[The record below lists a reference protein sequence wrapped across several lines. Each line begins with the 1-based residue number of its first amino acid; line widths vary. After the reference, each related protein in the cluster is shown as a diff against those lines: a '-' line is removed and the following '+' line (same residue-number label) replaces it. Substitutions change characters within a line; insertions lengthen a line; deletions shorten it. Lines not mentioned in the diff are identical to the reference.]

1 MALKNLLVKIGVQTK
16 GLNSDLRK
24 AKSTFRR
31 EFGEIQSMTAN
42 VGRSMTSAL
51 TVPLMGIGAAAVKSA
66 ADLEKMQTSFISL
79 TGGAKQAADM
89 MANLNQFTAKTPFQ
103 IEGVANAAR
112 QLIASGTG
120 VEEVNNQLQ
129 FLGDIAATS
138 GVSIEEIA
146 AIFAKVNA
154 KGKVELENLNQ
165 LAERGIPIFK
175 ALSDA
180 TGLPA
185 DALGAGA
192 VSVEEFNRTLSSF
205 AQEGGFAAGA
215 MERLSETAAGKFS
228 TALDNLKI
236 AGAELAKSLM
246 PVLKDMLDRV
256 VQVAQGFTR
265 LSDGTKKNILI
276 VAGLLGAAGP
286 IAMAVAALM
295 PIMGA
300 LVGPVGLVAAAV
312 GALAYLIID
321 NFSVIEPA
329 IVSVVNAVITF
340 QNKTKALGL
349 IFNVV
354 KSTIMAVVGSIQT
367 AFLNT
372 IDLIGGIGR
381 AAVAVF
387 EGDFSKAADIM
398 GDTFTEMGERSA
410 DAALDIGEDFMEG
423 FNSAMNTED
432 IELLQPDTISRF
444 ARQIKTDISA
454 ALSQGGTG
462 AVDVPI
468 RPKMQTMAARPAAAA
483 GTAALMMPEGGYGQ
497 ATADLTAMNREMA
510 VTFDLTNAVSG
521 AFMTLGEAIAG
532 IATGTSSIGQFLTQ
546 MLQQF
551 GDLLGQIGA
560 QMISAGVA
568 ASTFMKTLLLNPGAA
583 IAAGVAMV
591 AAGGIISG
599 LANRMNQEPPALAE
613 GGLAFGKTL
622 ATVGDNPNAGIDPEV
637 IAPLSKLRDMM
648 GGSNVVV
655 TGRLDGRDLLI
666 SSERANFDRNRVRGF

>member
-24 AKSTFRR
+24 AKGTFRR
-31 EFGEIQSMTAN
+31 NFGEIQSLVSN
-42 VGRSMTSAL
+42 VGRTMTASLTAPLGIMAVQSVRAFNTQQKAIAQVEAGLKSTAGQVGYTSKQLQQMASDLQNKTLFGDEEILANATAQLLTFTNISGEQFSRVQGAALDLATRLDGDLKSASIQLGKALNDPIANLSAL
-51 TVPLMGIGAAAVKSA
+51 SRSGIQFSDDQKAVIKTMAETGRLAEAQTLILDELEKQYGGSAEAAAQAGTGGLKQFQNSLGDLQEQFGAIIFEVMTPLIKQASKVVSA
-66 ADLEKMQTSFISL
+66 FQSLSL
-79 TGGAKQAADM
+79 T
-89 MANLNQFTAKTPFQ
+89 
-103 IEGVANAAR
+103 
-112 QLIASGTG
+112 
-120 VEEVNNQLQ
+120 
-129 FLGDIAATS
+129 
-138 GVSIEEIA
+138 
-146 AIFAKVNA
+146 
-154 KGKVELENLNQ
+154 
-165 LAERGIPIFK
+165 
-175 ALSDA
+175 
-180 TGLPA
+180 
-185 DALGAGA
+185 
-192 VSVEEFNRTLSSF
+192 
-205 AQEGGFAAGA
+205 
-215 MERLSETAAGKFS
+215 
-228 TALDNLKI
+228 
-236 AGAELAKSLM
+236 
-246 PVLKDMLDRV
+246 
-256 VQVAQGFTR
+256 
-265 LSDGTKKNILI
+265 TKKNILI

-354 KSTIMAVVGSIQT
+354 KSTIMAVVRSIET

-372 IDLIGGIGR
+372 IDLIGGLGR

-648 GGSNVVV
+648 GGTNVVV

>member
-24 AKSTFRR
+24 AKGTFRR
-31 EFGEIQSMTAN
+31 NFGEIQSLVSN
-42 VGRSMTSAL
+42 VGRTMTASLTAPLGIMAVQSVRAFNTQQKAIAQVEAGLKSTAGQVGYTSKQLQQMASDLQNKTLFGDEEILANATAQLLTFTNISGEQFSRVQGAALDLATRLDGDLKSASIQLGKALNDPIANLSAL
-51 TVPLMGIGAAAVKSA
+51 SRSGIQFSDDQKAVIKTMAETGRLAEAQTLILDELEKQYGGSAEAAAQAGTGGLKQFQNSLGDLQEQFGAIIFEVMTPLIKQASKVVSA
-66 ADLEKMQTSFISL
+66 FQSLSL
-79 TGGAKQAADM
+79 T
-89 MANLNQFTAKTPFQ
+89 
-103 IEGVANAAR
+103 
-112 QLIASGTG
+112 
-120 VEEVNNQLQ
+120 
-129 FLGDIAATS
+129 
-138 GVSIEEIA
+138 
-146 AIFAKVNA
+146 
-154 KGKVELENLNQ
+154 
-165 LAERGIPIFK
+165 
-175 ALSDA
+175 
-180 TGLPA
+180 
-185 DALGAGA
+185 
-192 VSVEEFNRTLSSF
+192 
-205 AQEGGFAAGA
+205 
-215 MERLSETAAGKFS
+215 
-228 TALDNLKI
+228 
-236 AGAELAKSLM
+236 
-246 PVLKDMLDRV
+246 
-256 VQVAQGFTR
+256 
-265 LSDGTKKNILI
+265 TKKNILI

-354 KSTIMAVVGSIQT
+354 KSTIMAVVHSIET

-372 IDLIGGIGR
+372 IDLIGGLGR

-462 AVDVPI
+462 SVDVPI

>member
-24 AKSTFRR
+24 AKGTFRR
-31 EFGEIQSMTAN
+31 NFGEIQSLVSN
-42 VGRSMTSAL
+42 VGRTMTASLTAPLGIMAVQSVRAFNTQQKAIAQVEAGLKSTAGQVGYTSKQLQQMASDLQNKTLFGDEEILANATAQLLTFTNISGEQFSRVQGAALDLATRLDGDLKSASIQLGKALNDPIANLSAL
-51 TVPLMGIGAAAVKSA
+51 SRSGIQFSDDQKAVIKTMAETGRLAEAQTLILDELEKQYGGSAEAAAQAGTGGLKQFQNSLGDLQEQFGAIIFEVMTPLIKQASKVVSA
-66 ADLEKMQTSFISL
+66 FQSLSL
-79 TGGAKQAADM
+79 T
-89 MANLNQFTAKTPFQ
+89 
-103 IEGVANAAR
+103 
-112 QLIASGTG
+112 
-120 VEEVNNQLQ
+120 
-129 FLGDIAATS
+129 
-138 GVSIEEIA
+138 
-146 AIFAKVNA
+146 
-154 KGKVELENLNQ
+154 
-165 LAERGIPIFK
+165 
-175 ALSDA
+175 
-180 TGLPA
+180 
-185 DALGAGA
+185 
-192 VSVEEFNRTLSSF
+192 
-205 AQEGGFAAGA
+205 
-215 MERLSETAAGKFS
+215 
-228 TALDNLKI
+228 
-236 AGAELAKSLM
+236 
-246 PVLKDMLDRV
+246 
-256 VQVAQGFTR
+256 
-265 LSDGTKKNILI
+265 TKKNILI

-354 KSTIMAVVGSIQT
+354 KSTIMAVVRSIET

-372 IDLIGGIGR
+372 IDLIGGLGR

-532 IATGTSSIGQFLTQ
+532 IASGTSSIGQFLTQ

>member
-24 AKSTFRR
+24 AKGTFRR
-31 EFGEIQSMTAN
+31 NFGEIQSLVSN
-42 VGRSMTSAL
+42 VGRTMTASLTAPLGIMAVQSVRAFNTQQKAIAQVEAGLKSTAGQVGYTSKQLQQMASDLQNKTLFGDEEILANATAQLLTFTNISGEQFSRVQGAALDLATRLDGDLKSASIQLGKALNDPIANLSAL
-51 TVPLMGIGAAAVKSA
+51 SRSGIQFSDDQKAVIKTMAETGRLAEAQTLILDELEKQYGGSAEAAAQAGTGGLKQFQNSLGDLQEQFGAIIFEVMTPLIKQASKVVSA
-66 ADLEKMQTSFISL
+66 FQSLSL
-79 TGGAKQAADM
+79 T
-89 MANLNQFTAKTPFQ
+89 
-103 IEGVANAAR
+103 
-112 QLIASGTG
+112 
-120 VEEVNNQLQ
+120 
-129 FLGDIAATS
+129 
-138 GVSIEEIA
+138 
-146 AIFAKVNA
+146 
-154 KGKVELENLNQ
+154 
-165 LAERGIPIFK
+165 
-175 ALSDA
+175 
-180 TGLPA
+180 
-185 DALGAGA
+185 
-192 VSVEEFNRTLSSF
+192 
-205 AQEGGFAAGA
+205 
-215 MERLSETAAGKFS
+215 
-228 TALDNLKI
+228 
-236 AGAELAKSLM
+236 
-246 PVLKDMLDRV
+246 
-256 VQVAQGFTR
+256 
-265 LSDGTKKNILI
+265 TKKNILI

-354 KSTIMAVVGSIQT
+354 KSTIMAVVRSIQT

-372 IDLIGGIGR
+372 IDLIGGLGR

-532 IATGTSSIGQFLTQ
+532 IASGTSSIGQFLTQ

-648 GGSNVVV
+648 GGTNVVV

>member
-24 AKSTFRR
+24 AKGTFRR
-31 EFGEIQSMTAN
+31 NFGEIQSLVSN
-42 VGRSMTSAL
+42 VGRTMTASLTAPLGIMAVQSVRAFNTQQKAIAQVEAGLKSTAGQVGYTSKQLQQMASDLQNKTLFGDEEILANATAQLLTFTNISGEQFSRVQGAALDLATRLDGDLKSASIQLGKALNDPIANLSAL
-51 TVPLMGIGAAAVKSA
+51 SRSGIQFSDDQKAVIKTMAETGRLAEAQTLILDELEKQYGGSAEAAAQAGTGGLKQFQNSLGDLQEQFGAIIFEVMTPLIKQASKVVSA
-66 ADLEKMQTSFISL
+66 FQSLSL
-79 TGGAKQAADM
+79 T
-89 MANLNQFTAKTPFQ
+89 
-103 IEGVANAAR
+103 
-112 QLIASGTG
+112 
-120 VEEVNNQLQ
+120 
-129 FLGDIAATS
+129 
-138 GVSIEEIA
+138 
-146 AIFAKVNA
+146 
-154 KGKVELENLNQ
+154 
-165 LAERGIPIFK
+165 
-175 ALSDA
+175 
-180 TGLPA
+180 
-185 DALGAGA
+185 
-192 VSVEEFNRTLSSF
+192 
-205 AQEGGFAAGA
+205 
-215 MERLSETAAGKFS
+215 
-228 TALDNLKI
+228 
-236 AGAELAKSLM
+236 
-246 PVLKDMLDRV
+246 
-256 VQVAQGFTR
+256 
-265 LSDGTKKNILI
+265 TKKNILI

-354 KSTIMAVVGSIQT
+354 KSTIMAVVRSIET

-372 IDLIGGIGR
+372 IDLIGGLGR

-462 AVDVPI
+462 SVDVPI

>member
-24 AKSTFRR
+24 AKGTFRR
-31 EFGEIQSMTAN
+31 NFGEIQSLVSN
-42 VGRSMTSAL
+42 VGRTMTASLTAPLGIMAVQSVRAFNTQQKAIAQVEAGLKSTAGQVGYTSKQLQQMASDLQNKTLFGDEEILANATAQLLTFTNISGEQFSRVQGAALDLATRLDGDLKSASIQLGKALNDPIANLSAL
-51 TVPLMGIGAAAVKSA
+51 SRSGIQFSDDQKAVIKTMAETGRLAEAQTLILDELEKQYGGSAEAAAQAGTGGLKQFQNSLGDLQEQFGAIIFEVMTPLIKQASKVVSA
-66 ADLEKMQTSFISL
+66 FQSLSL
-79 TGGAKQAADM
+79 T
-89 MANLNQFTAKTPFQ
+89 
-103 IEGVANAAR
+103 
-112 QLIASGTG
+112 
-120 VEEVNNQLQ
+120 
-129 FLGDIAATS
+129 
-138 GVSIEEIA
+138 
-146 AIFAKVNA
+146 
-154 KGKVELENLNQ
+154 
-165 LAERGIPIFK
+165 
-175 ALSDA
+175 
-180 TGLPA
+180 
-185 DALGAGA
+185 
-192 VSVEEFNRTLSSF
+192 
-205 AQEGGFAAGA
+205 
-215 MERLSETAAGKFS
+215 
-228 TALDNLKI
+228 
-236 AGAELAKSLM
+236 
-246 PVLKDMLDRV
+246 
-256 VQVAQGFTR
+256 
-265 LSDGTKKNILI
+265 TKKNILI

-354 KSTIMAVVGSIQT
+354 KSTIMAVVRSIET

-372 IDLIGGIGR
+372 IDLIGGLGR

-410 DAALDIGEDFMEG
+410 EAALDIGEDFMEG

-648 GGSNVVV
+648 GGTNVVV

>member
-24 AKSTFRR
+24 AKGTFRR
-31 EFGEIQSMTAN
+31 NFGEIQSLVSN
-42 VGRSMTSAL
+42 VGRTMTASLTAPLGIMAVQSVRAFNTQQKAIAQVEAGLKSTAGQVGYTSKQLQQMASDLQNKTLFGDEEILANATAQLLTFTNISGEQFSRVQGAALDLATRLDGDLKSASIQLGKALNDPIANLSAL
-51 TVPLMGIGAAAVKSA
+51 SRSGIQFSDDQKAVIKTMAETGRLAEAQTLILDELEKQYGGSAEAAAQAGTGGLKQFQNSLGDLQEQFGAIIFEVMTPLIKQASKVVSA
-66 ADLEKMQTSFISL
+66 FQSLSL
-79 TGGAKQAADM
+79 T
-89 MANLNQFTAKTPFQ
+89 
-103 IEGVANAAR
+103 
-112 QLIASGTG
+112 
-120 VEEVNNQLQ
+120 
-129 FLGDIAATS
+129 
-138 GVSIEEIA
+138 
-146 AIFAKVNA
+146 
-154 KGKVELENLNQ
+154 
-165 LAERGIPIFK
+165 
-175 ALSDA
+175 
-180 TGLPA
+180 
-185 DALGAGA
+185 
-192 VSVEEFNRTLSSF
+192 
-205 AQEGGFAAGA
+205 
-215 MERLSETAAGKFS
+215 
-228 TALDNLKI
+228 
-236 AGAELAKSLM
+236 
-246 PVLKDMLDRV
+246 
-256 VQVAQGFTR
+256 
-265 LSDGTKKNILI
+265 TKKNILI

-354 KSTIMAVVGSIQT
+354 KSTIMAVVRSIET

-372 IDLIGGIGR
+372 IDLIGGLGR

>member
-24 AKSTFRR
+24 AKGTFRR
-31 EFGEIQSMTAN
+31 NFGEIQSLVSN
-42 VGRSMTSAL
+42 VGRTMTASLTAPLGIMAVQSVRAFNTQQKAIAQVEAGLKSTAGQVGYTSKQLQQMASDLQNKTLFGDEEILANATAQLLTFTNISGEQFSRVQGAALDLATRLDGDLKSASIQLGKALNDPIANLSAL
-51 TVPLMGIGAAAVKSA
+51 SRSGIQFSDDQKAVIKTMAETGRLAEAQTLILDELEKQYGGSAEAAAQAGTGGLKQFQNSLGDLQEQFGAIIFEVMTPLIKQASKVVSA
-66 ADLEKMQTSFISL
+66 FQSLSL
-79 TGGAKQAADM
+79 T
-89 MANLNQFTAKTPFQ
+89 
-103 IEGVANAAR
+103 
-112 QLIASGTG
+112 
-120 VEEVNNQLQ
+120 
-129 FLGDIAATS
+129 
-138 GVSIEEIA
+138 
-146 AIFAKVNA
+146 
-154 KGKVELENLNQ
+154 
-165 LAERGIPIFK
+165 
-175 ALSDA
+175 
-180 TGLPA
+180 
-185 DALGAGA
+185 
-192 VSVEEFNRTLSSF
+192 
-205 AQEGGFAAGA
+205 
-215 MERLSETAAGKFS
+215 
-228 TALDNLKI
+228 
-236 AGAELAKSLM
+236 
-246 PVLKDMLDRV
+246 
-256 VQVAQGFTR
+256 
-265 LSDGTKKNILI
+265 TKKNILI

-354 KSTIMAVVGSIQT
+354 KSTIMAVVRSIET

-532 IATGTSSIGQFLTQ
+532 IASGTSSIGQFLTQ

>member
-24 AKSTFRR
+24 AKGTFRR
-31 EFGEIQSMTAN
+31 NFGEIQSLVSN
-42 VGRSMTSAL
+42 VGRTMTASLTAPLGIMAVQSVRAFNTQQKAIAQVEAGLKSTAGQVGYTSKQLQQMASDLQNKTLFGDEEILANATAQLLTFTNISGEQFSRVQGAALDLATRLDGDLKSASIQLGKALNDPIANLSAL
-51 TVPLMGIGAAAVKSA
+51 SRSGIQFSDDQKAVIKTMAETGRLAEAQTLILDELEKQYGGSAEAAAQAGTGGLKQFQNSLGDLQEQFGAIIFEVMTPLIKQASKVVSA
-66 ADLEKMQTSFISL
+66 FQSLSL
-79 TGGAKQAADM
+79 T
-89 MANLNQFTAKTPFQ
+89 
-103 IEGVANAAR
+103 
-112 QLIASGTG
+112 
-120 VEEVNNQLQ
+120 
-129 FLGDIAATS
+129 
-138 GVSIEEIA
+138 
-146 AIFAKVNA
+146 
-154 KGKVELENLNQ
+154 
-165 LAERGIPIFK
+165 
-175 ALSDA
+175 
-180 TGLPA
+180 
-185 DALGAGA
+185 
-192 VSVEEFNRTLSSF
+192 
-205 AQEGGFAAGA
+205 
-215 MERLSETAAGKFS
+215 
-228 TALDNLKI
+228 
-236 AGAELAKSLM
+236 
-246 PVLKDMLDRV
+246 
-256 VQVAQGFTR
+256 
-265 LSDGTKKNILI
+265 TKKNILI

-354 KSTIMAVVGSIQT
+354 KSTIMAVVRSIET

-372 IDLIGGIGR
+372 IDLIGGLGR

-410 DAALDIGEDFMEG
+410 EAALDIGEDFMEG

>member
-24 AKSTFRR
+24 AKGTFRR
-31 EFGEIQSMTAN
+31 NFGEIQSLVSN
-42 VGRSMTSAL
+42 VGRTMTASLTAPLGIMAVQSVRAFNTQQKAIAQVEAGLKSTAGQVGYTSKQLQQMASDLQNKTLFGDEEILANATAQLLTFTNISGEQFSRVQGAALDLATRLDGDLKSASIQLGKALNDPIANLSAL
-51 TVPLMGIGAAAVKSA
+51 SRSGIQFSDDQKAVIKTMAETGRLAEAQTLILDELEKQYGGSAEAAAQAGTGGLKQFQNSLGDLQEQFGAIIFEVMTPLIKQASKVVSA
-66 ADLEKMQTSFISL
+66 FQSLSL
-79 TGGAKQAADM
+79 T
-89 MANLNQFTAKTPFQ
+89 
-103 IEGVANAAR
+103 
-112 QLIASGTG
+112 
-120 VEEVNNQLQ
+120 
-129 FLGDIAATS
+129 
-138 GVSIEEIA
+138 
-146 AIFAKVNA
+146 
-154 KGKVELENLNQ
+154 
-165 LAERGIPIFK
+165 
-175 ALSDA
+175 
-180 TGLPA
+180 
-185 DALGAGA
+185 
-192 VSVEEFNRTLSSF
+192 
-205 AQEGGFAAGA
+205 
-215 MERLSETAAGKFS
+215 
-228 TALDNLKI
+228 
-236 AGAELAKSLM
+236 
-246 PVLKDMLDRV
+246 
-256 VQVAQGFTR
+256 
-265 LSDGTKKNILI
+265 TKKNILI

-354 KSTIMAVVGSIQT
+354 KSTIMAVVRSIET

-372 IDLIGGIGR
+372 IDLIGGLGR

-462 AVDVPI
+462 SVDVPI

-532 IATGTSSIGQFLTQ
+532 IASGTSSIGQFLTQ

>member
-24 AKSTFRR
+24 AKGTFRR
-31 EFGEIQSMTAN
+31 NFGEIQSLVSN
-42 VGRSMTSAL
+42 VGRTMTASLTAPLGIMAVQSVRAFNTQQKAIAQVEAGLKSTAGQVGYTSKQLQRMASDLQNKTLFGDEEILANATAQLLTFTNISGEQFSRVQGAALDLATRLDGDLKSASIQLGKALNDPIANLSAL
-51 TVPLMGIGAAAVKSA
+51 SRSGIQFSDDQKAVIKTMAETGRLAEAQTLILDELEKQYGGSAEAAAQAGTGGLKQFQNSLGDLQEQFGAIIFEVMTPLIKQASKVVSA
-66 ADLEKMQTSFISL
+66 FQSLSL
-79 TGGAKQAADM
+79 T
-89 MANLNQFTAKTPFQ
+89 
-103 IEGVANAAR
+103 
-112 QLIASGTG
+112 
-120 VEEVNNQLQ
+120 
-129 FLGDIAATS
+129 
-138 GVSIEEIA
+138 
-146 AIFAKVNA
+146 
-154 KGKVELENLNQ
+154 
-165 LAERGIPIFK
+165 
-175 ALSDA
+175 
-180 TGLPA
+180 
-185 DALGAGA
+185 
-192 VSVEEFNRTLSSF
+192 
-205 AQEGGFAAGA
+205 
-215 MERLSETAAGKFS
+215 
-228 TALDNLKI
+228 
-236 AGAELAKSLM
+236 
-246 PVLKDMLDRV
+246 
-256 VQVAQGFTR
+256 
-265 LSDGTKKNILI
+265 TKKNILI

-354 KSTIMAVVGSIQT
+354 KSTIMAVVRSIET

-372 IDLIGGIGR
+372 IDLIGGLGR

-648 GGSNVVV
+648 GGTNVVV

>member
-24 AKSTFRR
+24 AKGTFRR
-31 EFGEIQSMTAN
+31 NFGEIQSLVSN
-42 VGRSMTSAL
+42 VGRTMTASLTAPLGIMAVQSVRAFNTQQKAIAQVEAGLKSTAGQVGYTSKQLQQMASDLQNKTLFGDEEILANATAQLLTFTNISGEQFSRVQGAALDLATRLDGDLKSASIQLGKALNDPIANLSAL
-51 TVPLMGIGAAAVKSA
+51 SRSGIQFSDDQKAVIKTMAETGRLAEAQTLILDELEKQYGGSAEAAAQAGTGGLKQFQNSLGDLQEQFGAIIFEVMTPLIKQASKVVSA
-66 ADLEKMQTSFISL
+66 FQSLSL
-79 TGGAKQAADM
+79 T
-89 MANLNQFTAKTPFQ
+89 
-103 IEGVANAAR
+103 
-112 QLIASGTG
+112 
-120 VEEVNNQLQ
+120 
-129 FLGDIAATS
+129 
-138 GVSIEEIA
+138 
-146 AIFAKVNA
+146 
-154 KGKVELENLNQ
+154 
-165 LAERGIPIFK
+165 
-175 ALSDA
+175 
-180 TGLPA
+180 
-185 DALGAGA
+185 
-192 VSVEEFNRTLSSF
+192 
-205 AQEGGFAAGA
+205 
-215 MERLSETAAGKFS
+215 
-228 TALDNLKI
+228 
-236 AGAELAKSLM
+236 
-246 PVLKDMLDRV
+246 
-256 VQVAQGFTR
+256 
-265 LSDGTKKNILI
+265 TKKNILI

-354 KSTIMAVVGSIQT
+354 KSTIMAVVRSIET

-372 IDLIGGIGR
+372 IDLIGGLGR

-423 FNSAMNTED
+423 FNSAMNTDD

>member
-24 AKSTFRR
+24 AKGTFRR
-31 EFGEIQSMTAN
+31 NFGEIQSLVSN
-42 VGRSMTSAL
+42 VGRTMTASLTAPLGIMAVQSVRAFNTQQKAIAQVEAGLKSTAGQVGYTSKQLQQMASDLQNKTLFGDEEILANATAQLLTFTNISGEQFSRVQGAALDLATRLDGDLKSASIQLGKALNDPIANLSAL
-51 TVPLMGIGAAAVKSA
+51 SRSGIQFSDDQKAVIKTMAETGRLAEAQTLILDELEKQYGGSAEAAAQAGTGGLKQFQNSLGDLQEQFGAIIFEVMTPLIKQASKVVSA
-66 ADLEKMQTSFISL
+66 FQSLSL
-79 TGGAKQAADM
+79 T
-89 MANLNQFTAKTPFQ
+89 
-103 IEGVANAAR
+103 
-112 QLIASGTG
+112 
-120 VEEVNNQLQ
+120 
-129 FLGDIAATS
+129 
-138 GVSIEEIA
+138 
-146 AIFAKVNA
+146 
-154 KGKVELENLNQ
+154 
-165 LAERGIPIFK
+165 
-175 ALSDA
+175 
-180 TGLPA
+180 
-185 DALGAGA
+185 
-192 VSVEEFNRTLSSF
+192 
-205 AQEGGFAAGA
+205 
-215 MERLSETAAGKFS
+215 
-228 TALDNLKI
+228 
-236 AGAELAKSLM
+236 
-246 PVLKDMLDRV
+246 
-256 VQVAQGFTR
+256 
-265 LSDGTKKNILI
+265 TKKNILI

-354 KSTIMAVVGSIQT
+354 KSTIMAVVRSIQT

-372 IDLIGGIGR
+372 IDLIGGLGR